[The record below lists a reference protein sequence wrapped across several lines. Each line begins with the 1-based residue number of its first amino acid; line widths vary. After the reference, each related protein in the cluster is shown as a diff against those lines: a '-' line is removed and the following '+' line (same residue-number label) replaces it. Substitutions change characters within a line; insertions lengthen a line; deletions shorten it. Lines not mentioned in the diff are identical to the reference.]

1 MARVATTDRDRKQ
14 RSPERGP
21 DRLLRIEITA
31 RTMVLAVVITGGA
44 TMALRLTPVI
54 LVLVV
59 ALFLVGTL
67 GPAVEWLE
75 ARGIRRGAGIGIVF
89 GAMLIVS
96 SALLALTVPALI
108 GQITALVRQEPTLR
122 AHLVSTL
129 SRSRATLPLAEHLAR
144 IDYETLASGFVA
156 QALEYSRRTAELV
169 AYLASAVSLA
179 LYIMID
185 RDRLRGGLYAVV
197 PRRHHIRLS
206 RVLMNL
212 ESIVG
217 GYIRGQVL
225 TSVLMCLFTFLLLTF
240 CGVKSA
246 LTIGVVAG
254 IADVLPYLG
263 VFLSVGP
270 AVAVAAPQGMGTV
283 LVVLCAM
290 LAYEEIESRFLV
302 PRIYGSALKLP
313 SSVVLFSLLAG
324 GVLMGIP
331 GALLALPVAATV
343 RMLVAELRVDLPGED
358 IDDSEVRASDA
369 RAERDY
375 ERRVEGVP
383 AGEAAAIAVEIAELH
398 AKSEGEHAG

>member
-1 MARVATTDRDRKQ
+1 
-14 RSPERGP
+14 
-21 DRLLRIEITA
+21 
-31 RTMVLAVVITGGA
+31 MVLAGVITGA
-44 TMALRLTPVI
+44 ASMVLRLTPVI

-75 ARGIRRGAGIGIVF
+75 ARKIRRGTGIAIVF
-89 GAMLIVS
+89 GGMLILS
-96 SALLALTVPALI
+96 SAILALTIPALI
-108 GQITALVRQEPTLR
+108 GQVTALVRQEPMLR
-122 AHLVSTL
+122 ARLVSTFA
-129 SRSRATLPLAEHLAR
+129 RSRATLPLAEYLSR
-144 IDYETLASGFVA
+144 IDYETLAASFVTRA
-156 QALEYSRRTAELV
+156 FEYSRRTVELI
-169 AYLASAVSLA
+169 AYLASAVFLA

-185 RDRLRGGLYAVV
+185 RDRLRGGLYAAV

-225 TSVLMCLFTFLLLTF
+225 TSVFMCIFTFLLLTF
-240 CGVKSA
+240 SGVKSA
-246 LTIGVVAG
+246 LAIGVVAG
-254 IADVLPYLG
+254 IADVLPYIG
-263 VFLSVGP
+263 IFLSVGP
-270 AVAVAAPQGMGTV
+270 AVAVAAPQGTGTV

-313 SSVVLFSLLAG
+313 SSVVLFALLAG

-343 RMLVAELRVDLPGED
+343 RMLVAELRLDLPGED
-358 IDDSEVRASDA
+358 IDDSELRASDA
-369 RAERDY
+369 KAERDY

-398 AKSEGEHAG
+398 AKSEGGRPG